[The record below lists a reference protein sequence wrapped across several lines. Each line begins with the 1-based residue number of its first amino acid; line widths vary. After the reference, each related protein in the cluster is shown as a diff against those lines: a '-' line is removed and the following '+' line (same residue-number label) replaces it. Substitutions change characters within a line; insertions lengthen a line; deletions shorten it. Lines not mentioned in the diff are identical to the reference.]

1 ELYRICQSAREIL
14 NDSDYLVG
22 RVIARPFIGEP
33 GHFVRTANR
42 HDYALKP
49 FGRTVMNAL
58 KDADYD
64 VIALG
69 KIFDIY
75 VCEGIT
81 KSLRTVSNMDG
92 MDQLL
97 DTLDMEFIGVSFLN
111 LVRYDTK

>member
-1 ELYRICQSAREIL
+1 WLADLVLQIAANEDVLTLEELYRICQSAREIL

-69 KIFDIY
+69 KISDIY
-75 VCEGIT
+75 VRSEEHT
-81 KSLRTVSNMDG
+81 SELQS
-92 MDQLL
+92 
-97 DTLDMEFIGVSFLN
+97 
-111 LVRYDTK
+111 